1 MKPSELGGLEEKT
14 GRARRGRTARTRHT
28 GPRSKMSRM
37 DREILSKF
45 EIQKF
50 LGKGSYGSV

>member
-1 MKPSELGGLEEKT
+1 M
-14 GRARRGRTARTRHT
+14 RHT

>member
-1 MKPSELGGLEEKT
+1 
-14 GRARRGRTARTRHT
+14 
-28 GPRSKMSRM
+28 MSRM

-50 LGKGSYGSV
+50 LGKGEPWLGCKFKERKGAAFWRERNFPTPGKDHEG